1 MTYRAL
7 KRVFAEF
14 KLSRNDFRR
23 CLIIKRQ
30 YSVEL
35 LDDLHNKI
43 GVGKD
48 LTAGLI
54 AGREVKF
61 SIPADSRHTDTD
73 LIAYPVSGKQF
84 LFRDQ
89 PVIDTIHG
97 NKGAEIRIDLKY
109 KAIRLIAGVV
119 RGITS

>member
-35 LDDLHNKI
+35 LDDLHDKI

-48 LTAGLI
+48 LAAGLI
-54 AGREVKF
+54 AGREVKL
-61 SIPADSRHTDTD
+61 SIPADSRHANTD
-73 LIAYPVSGKQF
+73 LITYPVSGKQF

-89 PVIDTIHG
+89 PVINTLHS
-97 NKGAEIRIDLKY
+97 NKGRDPD
-109 KAIRLIAGVV
+109 
-119 RGITS
+119 